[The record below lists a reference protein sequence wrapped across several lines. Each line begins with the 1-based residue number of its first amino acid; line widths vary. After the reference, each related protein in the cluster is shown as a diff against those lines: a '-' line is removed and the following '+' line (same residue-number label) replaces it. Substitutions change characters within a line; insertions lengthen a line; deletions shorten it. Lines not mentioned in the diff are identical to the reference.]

1 MNEDIL
7 GLLGVDVK
15 GAKEKA
21 FARGLL
27 STIFNAAALSGPQ
40 ARPVSNVQALGQ
52 LGLGAMEA
60 YDTSFDKTLKEAM
73 TGLQLKDIVEK
84 RKRQQQLQAL
94 TPQLFQQTR
103 APETEIPTEL
113 GATGDL
119 GTYTPVMEPGRVTG
133 VEINKSMLPALGALG
148 PEGMDYATKLMS
160 FQKSMQPEE
169 RVMKPGEVLYRGG
182 QEVMRVPETQPT
194 GIREYTYALEN
205 NLIPAGTTYTDFK
218 KAGAMSITM
227 PGEGE
232 RKSAVLANRI
242 QFNVNQISDI
252 LGKKPEAASPE
263 ALPTAIKA
271 ITGSDYLKS
280 IANPAERQRIEAAQL
295 DILDAALTLG
305 TGAAYTRE
313 QLESYRSS
321 YFPQLGDKP
330 DTIKDKQDRLQNLL
344 ESAYIA
350 SGRAAPTIGKKPE
363 AAQQSVM
370 RQQPS
375 VLNPDLNA
383 LIEAARREKAN
394 RSK

>member
-1 MNEDIL
+1 MANEIL
-7 GLLGVDVK
+7 MSLLSPEQRSQAQEDAFRQGLLGFSQNLIRAAIPQGGRRTSTLEALAMAAP
-15 GAKEKA
+15 GA
-21 FARGLL
+21 
-27 STIFNAAALSGPQ
+27 
-40 ARPVSNVQALGQ
+40 VQS
-52 LGLGAMEA
+52 
-60 YDTSFDKTLKEAM
+60 YRSSFDQTLKDLLTNM
-73 TGLQLKDIVEK
+73 QVKDMMAK
-84 RKRQQQLQAL
+84 REREQQIQAIAG
-94 TPQLFQQTR
+94 QLFQPQQGMVPT
-103 APETEIPTEL
+103 TIPTE
-113 GATGDL
+113 
-119 GTYTPVMEPGRVTG
+119 TYEDYRTTVPGITG
-133 VEINKSMLPALGALG
+133 VEVNRQMLPALGALG
-148 PEGMDYATKLMS
+148 PEGMDYASRLMA

-205 NLIPAGTTYTDFK
+205 KLIPAGTTYTDFK

-280 IANPAERQRIEAAQL
+280 LANPAERQRIEAAQL

-375 VLNPDLNA
+375 GLNLDLNA
-383 LIEAARREKAN
+383 LAEAARRERAS

>member
-21 FARGLL
+21 FTRGLL
-27 STIFNAAALSGPQ
+27 STIFQAAALSGPQ
-40 ARPVSNVQALGQ
+40 ARPVSNAQALGQ

-60 YDTSFDKTLKEAM
+60 YDTSFDKTLKEAL
-73 TGLQLKDIVEK
+73 TGMQVKDLIAK
-84 RKRQQQLQAL
+84 REREQQIQKIAG
-94 TPQLFQQTR
+94 QLFQPQQGMVPT
-103 APETEIPTEL
+103 TIPTE
-113 GATGDL
+113 
-119 GTYTPVMEPGRVTG
+119 TYEDYRTTVPGITG

-148 PEGMDYATKLMS
+148 QEGMDYASRLMA

-169 RVMKPGEVLYRGG
+169 RVMKSGEVLYRGG

-205 NLIPAGTTYTDFK
+205 KLIPAGTTYTDFK

-280 IANPAERQRIEAAQL
+280 LANPAERQRIEAAQL

-375 VLNPDLNA
+375 GLNLDLNA
-383 LIEAARREKAN
+383 LAEAARRERAS

>member
-21 FARGLL
+21 FTRGLL

-60 YDTSFDKTLKEAM
+60 YDTSFDRTLKEAM

-103 APETEIPTEL
+103 APATEIPTEL

-133 VEINKSMLPALGALG
+133 VEVNRQMLPVLGALG
-148 PEGMDYATKLMS
+148 PEGMDYASKLMA

-169 RVMKPGEVLYRGG
+169 RVMKPGEVLYSGG
-182 QEVMRVPETQPT
+182 KEVLRVPENDPSE
-194 GIREYTYALEN
+194 IRSYTIAVQRGLV
-205 NLIPAGTTYTDFK
+205 PPGTTLTEYRK
-218 KAGAMSITM
+218 SGASSLVM

-252 LGKKPEAASPE
+252 LGKKPEAAGPE

-280 IANPAERQRIEAAQL
+280 LTNTQERQRIEAAQL

-313 QLESYRSS
+313 QLESYRTS

-330 DTIKDKQDRLQNLL
+330 ETIKDKQDRLQNLL

-363 AAQQSVM
+363 AAQQSIM

-375 VLNPDLNA
+375 ALNPDLNA